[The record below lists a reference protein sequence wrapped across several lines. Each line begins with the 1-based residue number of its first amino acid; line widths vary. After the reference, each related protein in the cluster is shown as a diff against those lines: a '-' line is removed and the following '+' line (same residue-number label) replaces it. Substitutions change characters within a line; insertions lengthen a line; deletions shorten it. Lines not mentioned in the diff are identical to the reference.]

1 MYVIEAQMRTTNP
14 ILIQREPSILSGIL
28 GEAAQDDCVSTT
40 VKMLLR
46 FLRISLHNS
55 CFPVRGNHFLF
66 NYVMIFTL
74 KRGLWRLTGPMM
86 KFSQLSIH
94 DGDQVLRS
102 YAHCITSNQTQS
114 VLSCFRMKV
123 KSENFL
129 QF

>member
-1 MYVIEAQMRTTNP
+1 
-14 ILIQREPSILSGIL
+14 
-28 GEAAQDDCVSTT
+28 
-40 VKMLLR
+40 MLLR

-102 YAHCITSNQTQS
+102 YAHCITSNQMQF

-129 QF
+129 QFLKLENSARVEGEGYICRQEKKRYMKKEALFITLCMLDDN